1 MFLRLFHSL
10 HVERTNTFASA
21 HQSVIESSSNLCKFR
36 GSSRCRRLLCFR
48 LKNQTY
54 LSICSGFVHQVMDN
68 AVPNM
73 SSAGGQQQV
82 WRAQFS
88 SLAPVDLKRA
98 MANLGSPNKD
108 MSDSVDAR
116 ADTWIWVYSGLNF
129 LFLF

>member
-1 MFLRLFHSL
+1 MKVYWGCIGDVVHL
-10 HVERTNTFASA
+10 
-21 HQSVIESSSNLCKFR
+21 QSFTKLPAPGVTLSS
-36 GSSRCRRLLCFR
+36 
-48 LKNQTY
+48 
-54 LSICSGFVHQVMDN
+54 HQVMDN
-68 AVPNM
+68 ALPNM

-116 ADTWIWVYSGLNF
+116 ADA
-129 LFLF
+129 

>member
-1 MFLRLFHSL
+1 MQTFTLFFLLK
-10 HVERTNTFASA
+10 
-21 HQSVIESSSNLCKFR
+21 IKFP
-36 GSSRCRRLLCFR
+36 SM
-48 LKNQTY
+48 
-54 LSICSGFVHQVMDN
+54 CSGFVHQVMDN

-116 ADTWIWVYSGLNF
+116 ADTWIWMYSGLNMCF
-129 LFLF
+129 FESNLFVSMLFQHWQTCQNIIKVIQLYRNSASHC

>member
-1 MFLRLFHSL
+1 M
-10 HVERTNTFASA
+10 NTFASA
-21 HQSVIESSSNLCKFR
+21 HQSSSHPQNI
-36 GSSRCRRLLCFR
+36 SSLEGLSDADVYSVSISQ
-48 LKNQTY
+48 NQIS
-54 LSICSGFVHQVMDN
+54 LSMCSGFVHQVMDN

-116 ADTWIWVYSGLNF
+116 ADTWIWVYSGLNMF
-129 LFLF
+129 VF

>member
-1 MFLRLFHSL
+1 MFPLVTSSVLR
-10 HVERTNTFASA
+10 
-21 HQSVIESSSNLCKFR
+21 SVYSCK
-36 GSSRCRRLLCFR
+36 
-48 LKNQTY
+48 
-54 LSICSGFVHQVMDN
+54 VMDN
-68 AVPNM
+68 AVPYM

-116 ADTWIWVYSGLNF
+116 ADARQNLVT
-129 LFLF
+129 